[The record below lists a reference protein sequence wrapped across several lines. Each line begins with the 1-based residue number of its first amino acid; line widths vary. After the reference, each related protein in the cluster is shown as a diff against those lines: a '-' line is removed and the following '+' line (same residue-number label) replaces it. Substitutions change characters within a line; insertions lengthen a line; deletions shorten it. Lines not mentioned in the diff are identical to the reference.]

1 MRFNQNQQVRS
12 RQNMSDM
19 EGLVSV
25 VAGSGLAFSGL
36 RKRGSFAL
44 TLLGGALVYRGL
56 TRHCPVYQA
65 VGIHRAE
72 TQNQRSAVVTILRSP
87 EEIYQ
92 FCSEMRNFPQ
102 FVSFLED
109 AQPDE
114 SSLYR
119 WTLRTPGGR
128 RYEWKVE
135 VYEQSEGRVLR
146 WRSLEDAPLQV
157 KGSLEFEPA
166 PANRGTR
173 VRATIEFRRGGGQG
187 LLANLV
193 KPFAK
198 HKLSHDLSQLKQ
210 LMEAGELTTVEGQ
223 PSGRANRQRS
233 DALTEDGRRA
243 ERIPSHAPA
252 PAAPGV

>member
-1 MRFNQNQQVRS
+1 MPFNQNQQLHR
-12 RQNMSDM
+12 RQNISDM
-19 EGLVSV
+19 ESLVSV

-36 RKRGSFAL
+36 RRQRSLAL

-65 VGIHRAE
+65 AGIHHAE
-72 TQNQRSAVVTILRSP
+72 TQSKRSAVVTILRGT

-109 AQPDE
+109 SQPDE
-114 SSLYR
+114 GGLYR
-119 WTLRTPGGR
+119 WTLRTPMGR

-210 LMEAGELTTVEGQ
+210 LMEAGEVMTVEGQ

-233 DALTEDGRRA
+233 EALTEGGQRA
-243 ERIPSHAPA
+243 ERIQSHAAA
-252 PAAPGV
+252 PAAP